1 MIFSRK
7 LTFHGGVHPDDNKSF
22 TASKPIKALPPPN
35 ELIFPLSQHI
45 GAPCE
50 PCVKVGDSVKMGT

>member
-22 TASKPIKALPPPN
+22 TASKPIKALTPPN

-45 GAPCE
+45 GR
-50 PCVKVGDSVKMGT
+50 SVRTVREGRRFR